1 MTRKNIIDYNKC
13 TDGTRVY
20 KATYYFKPIFGD
32 IREYDIRY
40 IIHKDGSPYF
50 CMKDIG
56 KAMGL
61 SHFSNAVRNVDPVHK
76 IKKKMYS
83 DTVTKFDGKIAKQ
96 AFIYNFL
103 SDMGTRQAIGKSR
116 KHGAEDFQQW
126 LFGKIVPLIN
136 NGDIKDVVSLSRTKE
151 EKLHIC
157 YANDYGVR
165 FFGDKYMTITEFMVS
180 HNLAPFYF
188 DKVVME
194 KRVIEYC
201 CERSIIID
209 SVKIGKSK
217 YNTYPY
223 VALAEVFM
231 TKANEII
238 RSIGNIGKGRR
249 G

>member
-1 MTRKNIIDYNKC
+1 MKKKKVLDYNKC

-20 KATYYFKPIFGD
+20 KVTYKVKNIFGD
-32 IREYDIRY
+32 IQEYDIRY

-61 SHFSNAVRNVDPVHK
+61 SHFSNAVRNVDKSHK

-83 DTVTKFDGKIAKQ
+83 ETVTQFNGKIAKQ

-103 SDMGTRQAIGKSR
+103 SDMGTREAIGKSR

-136 NGDIKDVVSLSRTKE
+136 SKEIKDVEWVNKPDE
-151 EKLHIC
+151 EKLNIHG
-157 YANDYGVR
+157 AHYGINI
-165 FFGDKYMTITEFMVS
+165 FGSRYMTISEFMVS
-180 HNLAPFYF
+180 HCLKSIYY
-188 DKVVME
+188 DKTLLE
-194 KRVIEYC
+194 KKVIKYC
-201 CERSIIID
+201 CERNIVID

-223 VALAEVFM
+223 TALAEVFLSH
-231 TKANEII
+231 ANDVIRG
-238 RSIGNIGKGRR
+238 RSIGRR
-249 G
+249 